1 MAGLL
6 LHLLSKQDNKTFA
19 CLQVENILPISVHVF
34 IMNFINSWMHIF
46 IVEHLERLAHLF
58 PSVHNSYQQ
67 PHCVFEAMLTKAFC
81 FVFLCSYHATIL
93 TGRCWMASIFFYQLK
108 EEWRRLR
115 HTLSRPQ
122 VGVDNLD
129 KYARSFAT
137 ILPPSA
143 SHLPA
148 HRRCDGRKFQTRS
161 ERQVII
167 CHCWW
172 GAALC
177 ASRCAPD
184 SPPYMS
190 IGGTAAC
197 DPPSCSVL
205 WAHSQF
211 HTEIKCC
218 PSPCLSTDLL
228 RHLRPW

>member
-1 MAGLL
+1 MNAHVHCWAFGKACSSVSQRAYFIPTASLCFWG
-6 LHLLSKQDNKTFA
+6 DANKSF
-19 CLQVENILPISVHVF
+19 L
-34 IMNFINSWMHIF
+34 
-46 IVEHLERLAHLF
+46 
-58 PSVHNSYQQ
+58 
-67 PHCVFEAMLTKAFC
+67 FC
-81 FVFLCSYHATIL
+81 FSLLIPRDYPDRPVLNGF
-93 TGRCWMASIFFYQLK
+93 IFFNQLK

-228 RHLRPW
+228 WHLRPW